1 MDNQEL
7 LRCIQYELSRQ
18 EQDEENYE
26 VSIKGYKWL
35 LENVYAREA

>member
-7 LRCIQYELSRQ
+7 LRCMQYELSRQ
-18 EQDEENYE
+18 EQDAENYE

-35 LENVYAREA
+35 LENEYAKEA